1 MSGVVREIRH
11 AGAEAGIE
19 LGPDSPADR
28 RALVH
33 ALRQLTDWGVI
44 TEDDGSVAG
53 YADDPAAE
61 ALLWV
66 DRELVRQLLAV
77 PLREVTDPGALVRV
91 ASEPG
96 PDGTR
101 HAVRRRI
108 VEEPVV
114 IADELPEDERAWLRQ
129 YQRRE
134 AQLAEQLFGL
144 RLEIRA
150 EGIAAFDPLEELS
163 DQTFPREG
171 TLGQAALLSIA
182 ELVRRL
188 RPAATA
194 NAREGLATVVGFD
207 RGLLG
212 EIVTELLARHGRR
225 WSKEYTEHPN
235 RLLADVEDY
244 LVGMGLVALGA
255 DGALSLRAIAARY
268 APAVEARAPTTTYL
282 RPRGDDMTDQ
292 LFGAPDAAVSAVSF
306 DDETPSRIGR
316 WVLNRAGIVNVWQ
329 YDRAEFRFA
338 GGRALLRGKNGAGK
352 SKALE
357 VLLPFLLDGDTR
369 TIDASGRDRT
379 TVGWLMSDG
388 REPGNHVGYVWLEL
402 RFTDEDGVDRFCT
415 LGAGLKSSS
424 STKQTSTWFF
434 LAEDVRVG
442 ADLALEEDGQ
452 CYSIERLKAQLGEQV
467 TTSPAEHRRRVALR
481 AVRSCCGQI
490 QSFGRRYKLRA

>member
-1 MSGVVREIRH
+1 LSGVVREIRH

-53 YADDPAAE
+53 YADDPTAE

-77 PLREVTDPGALVRV
+77 PLREVTDPEALVRV

-194 NAREGLATVVGFD
+194 NTREGLATVVGFD

-235 RLLADVEDY
+235 RLVADVEDY

-268 APAVEARAPTTTYL
+268 APAVEVAPQQPLT
-282 RPRGDDMTDQ
+282 
-292 LFGAPDAAVSAVSF
+292 F
-306 DDETPSRIGR
+306 D
-316 WVLNRAGIVNVWQ
+316 
-329 YDRAEFRFA
+329 
-338 GGRALLRGKNGAGK
+338 
-352 SKALE
+352 
-357 VLLPFLLDGDTR
+357 
-369 TIDASGRDRT
+369 
-379 TVGWLMSDG
+379 
-388 REPGNHVGYVWLEL
+388 
-402 RFTDEDGVDRFCT
+402 
-415 LGAGLKSSS
+415 
-424 STKQTSTWFF
+424 
-434 LAEDVRVG
+434 
-442 ADLALEEDGQ
+442 
-452 CYSIERLKAQLGEQV
+452 LGE
-467 TTSPAEHRRRVALR
+467 TT
-481 AVRSCCGQI
+481 
-490 QSFGRRYKLRA
+490 

>member
-1 MSGVVREIRH
+1 VSTTGALSGVVREIRH

-53 YADDPAAE
+53 YADDPTAE

-77 PLREVTDPGALVRV
+77 PLREVTILRRWCEWPQNQARTVPV
-91 ASEPG
+91 
-96 PDGTR
+96 TR
-101 HAVRRRI
+101 YGRRI

-182 ELVRRL
+182 GSSAACA
-188 RPAATA
+188 RPRPQMPGRVSPPLSASTEACWE
-194 NAREGLATVVGFD
+194 RSLPSCLPDTVG
-207 RGLLG
+207 
-212 EIVTELLARHGRR
+212 
-225 WSKEYTEHPN
+225 
-235 RLLADVEDY
+235 
-244 LVGMGLVALGA
+244 
-255 DGALSLRAIAARY
+255 DGARSTPSTQTGFSPMSRLPGGDGARC
-268 APAVEARAPTTTYL
+268 ARRGRSAVASGHSRPICARGRGHAPTTTYL

-292 LFGAPDAAVSAVSF
+292 LFGAPDAAVSAASF

-338 GGRALLRGKNGAGK
+338 GGRTLLRGKTVPA
-352 SKALE
+352 S
-357 VLLPFLLDGDTR
+357 PRRSRCCSRSCWDGDTR

-388 REPGNHVGYVWLEL
+388 ATR
-402 RFTDEDGVDRFCT
+402 
-415 LGAGLKSSS
+415 
-424 STKQTSTWFF
+424 
-434 LAEDVRVG
+434 
-442 ADLALEEDGQ
+442 
-452 CYSIERLKAQLGEQV
+452 
-467 TTSPAEHRRRVALR
+467 
-481 AVRSCCGQI
+481 
-490 QSFGRRYKLRA
+490 

>member
-1 MSGVVREIRH
+1 MSRRNAISDDDGRKDAARLLLSQPLVRASTDPEAHRLIRRHKDALAQSFRNHLGYRLVVEPHFARLYKGGLGPTRSRPLRRSGSGTPFTPRAYAYLALACSVLLTCRQQVLLSGVVKEIRH

-44 TEDDGSVAG
+44 SEDDGSVAG

-77 PLREVTDPGALVRV
+77 PLREVTDPGTLVRV

-150 EGIAAFDPLEELS
+150 EGIAAFDPLDELS
-163 DQTFPREG
+163 DQSFPREG
-171 TLGQAALLSIA
+171 TLGQAALLSVA
-182 ELVRRL
+182 ELVHRL
-188 RPAATA
+188 RPAGTP
-194 NAREGLATVVGFD
+194 NAREGLAAAVGFD

-212 EIVTELLARHGRR
+212 EVVTELLARHGRR

-268 APAVEARAPTTTYL
+268 APAV
-282 RPRGDDMTDQ
+282 
-292 LFGAPDAAVSAVSF
+292 DAAPRQPLTF
-306 DDETPSRIGR
+306 D
-316 WVLNRAGIVNVWQ
+316 
-329 YDRAEFRFA
+329 
-338 GGRALLRGKNGAGK
+338 
-352 SKALE
+352 
-357 VLLPFLLDGDTR
+357 
-369 TIDASGRDRT
+369 
-379 TVGWLMSDG
+379 
-388 REPGNHVGYVWLEL
+388 
-402 RFTDEDGVDRFCT
+402 
-415 LGAGLKSSS
+415 
-424 STKQTSTWFF
+424 
-434 LAEDVRVG
+434 
-442 ADLALEEDGQ
+442 
-452 CYSIERLKAQLGEQV
+452 LGEI
-467 TTSPAEHRRRVALR
+467 T
-481 AVRSCCGQI
+481 
-490 QSFGRRYKLRA
+490 